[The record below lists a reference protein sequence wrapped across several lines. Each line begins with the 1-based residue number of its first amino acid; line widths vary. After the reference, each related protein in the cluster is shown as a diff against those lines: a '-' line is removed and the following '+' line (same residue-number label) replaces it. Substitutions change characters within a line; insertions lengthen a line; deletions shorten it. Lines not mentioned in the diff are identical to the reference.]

1 MIEYK
6 AVSLANQ
13 VYELLL
19 NDILTGKYKKGEII
33 TEGGLSKTMGVSRT
47 PIREAL
53 LRLSQERLIKEKSMG
68 SEVLGISKEDVED
81 MLNVKRL
88 LEPKIAYGLV
98 KNLSVQ
104 GLEKLGE
111 IVDQQEYYTF
121 KKDYEKVMFLDTEF
135 HTVLYGES
143 GSTVYS
149 QILEQTHRKLLKV
162 RLVSLKDK
170 DRINESTQ
178 EHRVLYDILKTK
190 DAGKIRA
197 QLMKHLEN
205 SRENIMKGISQWD

>member
-6 AVSLANQ
+6 TVSLANQ

-19 NDILTGKYKKGEII
+19 HDILTGKYKKGEII
-33 TEGGLSKTMGVSRT
+33 TESGLSKTMGVSRT
-47 PIREAL
+47 PIREAI

-68 SEVLGISKEDVED
+68 SEVLGITKSDVED
-81 MLNVKRL
+81 MLNVKKL
-88 LEPKIAYGLV
+88 LEPEIAYGLV
-98 KNLSVQ
+98 KNLTDK
-104 GLEKLGE
+104 GLNKLKE

-121 KKDYEKVMFLDTEF
+121 KKDYEKVMLLDTEF

-143 GSTVYS
+143 GSAVYS
-149 QILEQTHRKLLKV
+149 YILEQTHKKLLKV

-170 DRINESTQ
+170 NRINESTA
-178 EHRVLYDILKTK
+178 EHKVLFDILKTR

-197 QLMKHLEN
+197 QLNKHLEN
-205 SRENIMKGISQWD
+205 SRDSIMKGISQWD